1 MLEATSYEDAVAQL
15 EAIVRKLEADGT
27 SLDDSLKLFEEGVR
41 LSRHC
46 ALKLDEAE
54 KKVLVLTEQR
64 DGSFNTTPFEPTES

>member
-1 MLEATSYEDAVAQL
+1 MLEATAFEDAVAQL
-15 EAIVRKLEADGT
+15 EAIVRRLEADST

-54 KKVLVLTEQR
+54 KKVLLLTEQR
-64 DGSFNTTPFEPTES
+64 SGSFTTSPFEPSEG